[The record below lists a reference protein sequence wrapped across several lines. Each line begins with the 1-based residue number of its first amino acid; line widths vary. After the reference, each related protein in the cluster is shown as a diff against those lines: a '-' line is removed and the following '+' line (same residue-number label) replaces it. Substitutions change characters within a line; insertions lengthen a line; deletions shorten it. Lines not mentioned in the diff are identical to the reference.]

1 MSVNA
6 ETRDRQL
13 RITFYRSI
21 TIVISAAAAL
31 LASSEGRIFP
41 SGLTPL
47 IALAGMYF
55 VDYRRWANLP
65 TIIANVAG
73 LGALTLT
80 AFQFSGTNY
89 QKLLS
94 GTHLLVY
101 LTWIVLFMRK
111 GHRQFWWLIALSV
124 LQVTISG
131 ILSTG
136 VGFGAAVFGMTL
148 LLLWTLS
155 VFSLFRV
162 EDEHSRLRLIT
173 PRKAGRKR
181 FAFTREF
188 FSSFL
193 GIDFGGMKARPKSA
207 ADDQVIVRNGL
218 QRDPSE
224 VWIGWR
230 FRGMV
235 GASYLVS
242 LVLAI
247 VVFAAFPRVWV
258 NGGGLF
264 AQGLNDENSGYGRR
278 TGFNESVR
286 LGDIGQ
292 LMTSNA
298 RAFSFE
304 VMNVRSRKPVSAE
317 QFAEAMND
325 EEVRFRGSV
334 LAHYADGRWSRGLQ
348 ESLRIEGTETQ
359 MFGRFSKLNAD
370 FEVAITLEPPIG
382 NYAFAPYPVSG
393 VLPTR
398 GYRIEQRTLSSTL
411 VFRDI
416 GREPAGTETARTY
429 SVQCPSLQ
437 KYPGSTFEYWTIRD
451 DVPKWILEPMIS
463 SLNTKAA
470 RNYITDELRA
480 KLPRLTTKARQ
491 LTGNGSRQADPEEK
505 VRRIMEFL
513 SPQNGFRY
521 SLKLT
526 RSNADLDPIE
536 DFLFETKSGHCEY
549 FASAC
554 VLMLQASG
562 IPARLVN
569 GYYGSEYN
577 SLNGKN
583 EVRQHHAHS
592 WVEAWVN
599 QRWITLDPT
608 PGSERTASIQNT
620 SSRSLLSSFQA
631 AINDLWTDG
640 INNMSAERQK
650 EFFAPVLT
658 TTQNLWNSIREQGV
672 LPWLK
677 NTFSSLLHSPDQWI
691 SWQGGLVTFLL
702 LGLIGLLHYLG
713 VVSKLLRWIAE
724 LRQKFS
730 AGQRTNRSVIR
741 FYELFC
747 QTCEQHGLKLASS
760 NTALE
765 NAAISEQQFSS
776 FLSVAGLNDLPRRIA
791 SAFNKVRF
799 GEEPLS
805 SDEAAQLGRDVSA
818 FATSLQQK
826 LQPAVNA

>member
-1 MSVNA
+1 MPASS
-6 ETRDRQL
+6 ELRDQQL
-13 RITFYRSI
+13 RITFYRSV

-31 LASSEGRIFP
+31 LASSEGKVFP

-47 IALAGMYF
+47 VALIGIYA
-55 VDYRRWANLP
+55 VDYRRWLSLP
-65 TIIANVAG
+65 TIVANLAG
-73 LGALTLT
+73 LAALCITG
-80 AFQFSGTNY
+80 FQFTGSNY

-131 ILSTG
+131 VLTTG

-162 EDEHSRLRLIT
+162 EDEHTRM
-173 PRKAGRKR
+173 KASPATKSARRR
-181 FAFTREF
+181 FTFSREF
-188 FSSFL
+188 FSNFL
-193 GIDFGGMKARPKSA
+193 GIDFGGRKFRQKTRQESE
-207 ADDQVIVRNGL
+207 ISVRNGL

-247 VVFAAFPRVWV
+247 AVFAAFPRVWV
-258 NGGGLF
+258 TGGGLF
-264 AQGLNDENSGYGRR
+264 AQGLNEDGTGYGRR

-298 RAFSFE
+298 RAFSFD
-304 VMNVRSRKPVSAE
+304 VVHARSRKPVTAE
-317 QFAEAMND
+317 QLAEALNED
-325 EEVRFRGSV
+325 EVRFRGSV

-348 ESLRIEGTETQ
+348 ESLRIQGTETQ
-359 MFGRFSKLNAD
+359 MFGRFSKLSSD
-370 FEVAITLEPPIG
+370 FEVTVTLEPPIG

-393 VLPTR
+393 VSTPR
-398 GYRIEQRTLSSTL
+398 GFRIEQRTLSGTL
-411 VFRDI
+411 VFREA
-416 GREPAGTETARTY
+416 GREAATSDDPRTY
-429 SVQCPSLQ
+429 TIQCPSVQ
-437 KYPGSTFEYWTIRD
+437 KHPESTFEYWMVRD
-451 DVPKWILEPMIS
+451 DIPKWIRDPMVA
-463 SLNTKAA
+463 SLNTRAR
-470 RNYITDELRA
+470 RNYITDELQL
-480 KLPRLTTKARQ
+480 KLPKLVSKTRQ
-491 LTGNGSRQADPEEK
+491 LTTISGRAIEPEEC

-513 SPQNGFRY
+513 SADNGFRY
-521 SLKLT
+521 SLTLT
-526 RSNADLDPIE
+526 RSSADLDPIE
-536 DFLFETKSGHCEY
+536 DFLFETKTGHCEY

-554 VLMLQASG
+554 TLMLQACG
-562 IPARLVN
+562 VPARMVN
-569 GYYGSEYN
+569 GYYGSEFN

-599 QRWITLDPT
+599 DRWVTLDPT
-608 PGSERTASIQNT
+608 PGAARASAIQDTA
-620 SSRSLLSSFQA
+620 SRSLLSSFQA
-631 AINDLWTDG
+631 AITDLWTDG

-658 TTQNLWNSIREQGV
+658 TTRDLWRSIQEQGV

-677 NTFSSLLHSPDQWI
+677 NSFSSLLTSPDQWV
-691 SWQGGLVTFLL
+691 SWQGGVVTFLL
-702 LGLIGLLHYLG
+702 LGFGSLIYYLG
-713 VVSKLLRWIAE
+713 VIGWILRW
-724 LRQKFS
+724 LRALRLRFS
-730 AGQRTNRSVIR
+730 QEHRTTRTVIR
-741 FYELFC
+741 FYEIFC
-747 QTCEQHGLKLASS
+747 ETCEQHGLKLPAS
-760 NTALE
+760 NTAYE
-765 NAAISEQQFSS
+765 NAAVSAQEFSQA
-776 FLSVAGLNDLPRRIA
+776 LSVAGLKDLPGRIA
-791 SAFNKVRF
+791 AAFNQVRF
-799 GEEPLS
+799 GEVALS
-805 SDEAAQLGRDVSA
+805 PEEAMQMGKDVAA
-818 FATSLQQK
+818 FASSLQKK
-826 LQPAVNA
+826 LDPA